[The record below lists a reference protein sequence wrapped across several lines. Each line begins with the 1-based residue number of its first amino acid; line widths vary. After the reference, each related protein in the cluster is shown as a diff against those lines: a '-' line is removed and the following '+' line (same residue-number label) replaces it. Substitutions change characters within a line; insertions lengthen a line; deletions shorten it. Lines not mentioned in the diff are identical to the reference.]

1 MNRLMLA
8 LVLATTSALRAEN
21 PPASAPVPPVKPDTY
36 PLDTCVVED
45 SKLDSMGKP
54 FVFMYK
60 GREVRFCCKGCKKG
74 FLKNP
79 EMYLKKI
86 DDAAKAKAA
95 PAPAPAPTPAPAPAP
110 AQ

>member
-1 MNRLMLA
+1 MNRLLLA
-8 LVLATTSALRAEN
+8 FVLATSAALRAES
-21 PPASAPVPPVKPDTY
+21 PPAPVPPAKPDTY

-54 FVFMYK
+54 YVFQYK

-79 EMYLKKI
+79 ELYLKKI

-95 PAPAPAPTPAPAPAP
+95 PAPAPATNPAPAPAH
-110 AQ
+110 

>member
-1 MNRLMLA
+1 MNRLMPA
-8 LVLATTSALRAEN
+8 LVLATSAVLRAES
-21 PPASAPVPPVKPDTY
+21 PPAPPAPAKPADTY

-54 FVFMYK
+54 YVFQYK

-79 EMYLKKI
+79 EVYLKKI

-95 PAPAPAPTPAPAPAP
+95 PAPAPAPKPDPAPAR
-110 AQ
+110 

>member
-1 MNRLMLA
+1 MNRLLLA
-8 LVLATTSALRAEN
+8 LVIATSSAALRAET
-21 PPASAPVPPVKPDTY
+21 PPTPAPAPAPVAPAKPDTY

-54 FVFMYK
+54 YVFQYK

-86 DDAAKAKAA
+86 DDAAKAKQA
-95 PAPAPAPTPAPAPAP
+95 PAPAATPAP
-110 AQ
+110 